1 MAVKAI
7 KATFSGSDVNGLAEY
22 ESGDFIGVAGGTGAV
37 THTANS
43 ILLGNGT
50 SALQSSEIQISG
62 TTLSSS
68 DSTTISIA
76 EGLIVTGDLT
86 VQGTTTTVDSSTI
99 NVVDRFVFEGS
110 SDDANETTLIASN
123 PDADRTVNTNA
134 TGTIVL
140 KDPQIH

>member
-1 MAVKAI
+1 MAVKTPI

-22 ESGDFIGVAGGTGAV
+22 ESGDFIGVAAGGTGAV

-86 VQGTTTTVDSSTI
+86 VESTLPQI
-99 NVVDRFVFEGS
+99 ILKDTNN
-110 SDDANETTLIASN
+110 DDDFTIK
-123 PDADRTVNTNA
+123 NTN
-134 TGTIVL
+134 
-140 KDPQIH
+140 